1 MTRLADL
8 ARLVRAPAALTVPG
22 DVLAGAAAAGRP
34 LDRRVVAQSAAS
46 VCLYWAGMA
55 LNDYVDRLLDA
66 EERPERPI
74 PSGAVAPG
82 TALGVA
88 AGLTVAGLGL
98 SALAGGGAVALSL
111 AALVWAYDVA
121 LKSTPAGPVAMGA
134 ARAANVL
141 TGAVGDLR
149 GALPAAVLVGAH
161 TVSVTRLSRHEV
173 SGAGRAV
180 PASALAVTG
189 AVGVTAGLV
198 RRRPLAALFAAGYL
212 ATCGRAQLSA
222 VDDPVAGVVRRAVA
236 AGIHGL
242 IPLQATL
249 IARAGSPAAAPVA
262 AVFPLARWLGRRVSP
277 T

>member
-22 DVLAGAAAAGRP
+22 DVLAGAAAAGRL

-55 LNDYVDRLLDA
+55 LNDYVDRRLDA

-74 PSGAVAPG
+74 PSGAVSPG

-88 AGLTVAGLGL
+88 TGLTVAGLGL
-98 SALAGGGAVALSL
+98 SALAGGGAVALPL

-121 LKSTPAGPVAMGA
+121 LKSTPTGPVAMGA
-134 ARAANVL
+134 ARAVNVL
-141 TGAVGDLR
+141 TGATGDLR
-149 GALPAAVLVGAH
+149 RGLPAAVLVGAH

-173 SGAGRAV
+173 SGADRAV

-189 AVGVTAGLV
+189 VVGVMAGLV
-198 RRRPLAALFAAGYL
+198 RRPLAALLAAGYV
-212 ATCGRAQLSA
+212 AACGRAQLSA
-222 VDDPVAGVVRRAVA
+222 LGDPAAGVVRRAVA

-242 IPLQATL
+242 IPLQAAL